1 MNNEVEGSVAGL
13 NEVTESFRDRHS
25 NTSKDGKRNWVY
37 ALRPKGKLYNYRKW
51 LSWFYFALFFS
62 LPLIKVNGMPLVQL
76 NFLEGKFILFT
87 KIFWPNDFFIFAVAM
102 IALIVFIALFTIIY
116 GRVFCGWIC
125 PQTVFLE
132 FLFRPIEWA
141 IEGNPTQ
148 QKKLDSA
155 PWTANKVFKKALK
168 HSIYFIISFFIAH
181 TFLAY
186 IIGVDEVWRIVRQPL
201 SENIGLFFGLL
212 FFTGLFFIV
221 FAYIRD
227 IVCTTI
233 CPYGR
238 LQGVLF
244 DKDTMQVSYDYVR
257 GEPRGKIIK
266 GIEQHIGDCVDC
278 KLCVQV
284 CPTGIDIRNGVQMEC
299 VGCTACIDACNGVME
314 KVNRPLGL
322 IRMASENEIA
332 KNEKFHFNFRMKA
345 YTIILI
351 ILTVLMGVLIATRK
365 SVDTSMSRVKGQL
378 YQEVGTDSL
387 SNLFSAKII
396 NKTKKDMPYE
406 FRLENIPGRIRM
418 INAHKMELKGES
430 INDVTFFI
438 DIPRSAI
445 KKRTTDINV
454 GVYSNGERLQ
464 TVKSK
469 FLGPFM

>member
-1 MNNEVEGSVAGL
+1 MSYEADGL
-13 NEVTESFRDRHS
+13 VGPDEVTESFRDRHS
-25 NTSKDGKRNWVY
+25 NTTKEGKRKWVY
-37 ALRPKGKLYNYRKW
+37 ALKPKGKLYNYRKW
-51 LSWFYFALFFS
+51 LSWFYFALFFA
-62 LPLIKVNGMPLVQL
+62 LPLIKVNGMPLVQF
-76 NFLEGKFILFT
+76 NFTEGKFILFT
-87 KIFWPNDFFIFAVAM
+87 KIFWPNDFFFFAVAM
-102 IALIVFIALFTIIY
+102 IAMIIFIALFTIIY

-132 FLFRPIEWA
+132 FFFRPIEWA
-141 IEGNPTQ
+141 IEGNPAQ
-148 QKKLDSA
+148 QKKLDAA
-155 PWTANKVFKKALK
+155 PWTGSKIFKKVLK
-168 HSIYFIISFFIAH
+168 HSIYFVISFIIAH

-186 IIGVDEVWRIVRQPL
+186 ILGIDEVWKLVTQPI
-201 SENIGLFFGLL
+201 SENVGIFFGLL
-212 FFTGLFFIV
+212 FFTALFFIV

-238 LQGVLF
+238 LQSVLF

-257 GEPRGKIIK
+257 GEPRGKIVK
-266 GIEQHIGDCVDC
+266 GVEQNLGDCVDC

-284 CPTGIDIRNGVQMEC
+284 CPTGIDIRDGVQMEC

-322 IRMASENEIA
+322 IRMASENEIE
-332 KNEKFHFNFRMKA
+332 KKEKFHFNFRMKA
-345 YTIILI
+345 YTVIL
-351 ILTVLMGVLIATRK
+351 LVLIALMAFLIITRK

-378 YQEVGTDSL
+378 YQEIGTDSL

-406 FRLENIPGRIRM
+406 FRLEDISGRIRM
-418 INAHKMELKGES
+418 VNAHKMELKGES

-438 DIPRSAI
+438 DIPKSAI
-445 KKRTTDINV
+445 KKRTTDIKV

-464 TVKSK
+464 S
-469 FLGPFM
+469 